1 MFSFWIVQ
9 LTIWLGSIQL
19 SKYDIVENMW
29 SLIPVL
35 FLPPFQLTDHSSRC
49 KTRKY
54 PHFKARSCETL
65 WLWVCQNDRWVSVGK
80 YNVISQ
86 TVFRPNGTCGS
97 WLWCTT
103 AGRTV
108 WTPQCTYASLLCT
121 GWRKEPAG
129 AMCFTIPSL
138 KATKVMRCI
147 YQNCSL
153 WKEWSVVMH
162 ENNLDQMNKYA
173 PRSTPPD
180 KELSHRVPCV

>member
-86 TVFRPNGTCGS
+86 TVFRPNCVVVGYDARQQ
-97 WLWCTT
+97 
-103 AGRTV
+103 AGLYEHHNV
-108 WTPQCTYASLLCT
+108 HMLLC
-121 GWRKEPAG
+121 
-129 AMCFTIPSL
+129 
-138 KATKVMRCI
+138 
-147 YQNCSL
+147 
-153 WKEWSVVMH
+153 SVLDEE
-162 ENNLDQMNKYA
+162 ENQL
-173 PRSTPPD
+173 
-180 KELSHRVPCV
+180 VPCVLLFLHSKQQKWWNAYTKIVPCERSGWL